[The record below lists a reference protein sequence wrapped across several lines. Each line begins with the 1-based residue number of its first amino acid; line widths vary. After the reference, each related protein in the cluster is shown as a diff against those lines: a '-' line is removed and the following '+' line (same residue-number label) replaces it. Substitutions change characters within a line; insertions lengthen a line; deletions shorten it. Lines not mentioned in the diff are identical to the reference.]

1 MNSPD
6 IPLLQF
12 PEIFRQ
18 KGMAHDGS
26 DALGS
31 ATVGGDT
38 GYSYSNPFPLLLT
51 PAHIL
56 TLRGGFIGGRD
67 FF

>member
-18 KGMAHDGS
+18 KGMAPTPWVPPR
-26 DALGS
+26 LGGILGI
-31 ATVGGDT
+31 ATVIPSP
-38 GYSYSNPFPLLLT
+38 YY
-51 PAHIL
+51 
-56 TLRGGFIGGRD
+56 
-67 FF
+67 